1 MELEDA
7 RNKSEKALKAIE
19 QERLEETMII
29 RGLEDEITDSQ
40 ASVNRSWFSPV
51 KQFLKKLFFWV
62 MQGIKYH
69 LGIQPNQLRYI
80 DTNDLVASMA
90 TDDPQTILRL
100 LKRAD
105 AENYLR
111 PQKRGVGYIVYK
123 TLKLNYKKVK
133 NALKF
138 VLRFFRAVKKRLPI

>member
-69 LGIQPNQLRYI
+69 LGLQSNQLRYI

-90 TDDPQTILRL
+90 TDDPQTIFQL

-123 TLKLNYKKVK
+123 ALKLNYKKFK
-133 NALKF
+133 NTLKF

>member
-7 RNKSEKALKAIE
+7 RNKSDKALKAIE
-19 QERLEETMII
+19 QERHEETMII

-40 ASVNRSWFSPV
+40 TSVNRAWFSPV

-69 LGIQPNQLRYI
+69 LGLQSNQLRYI

-90 TDDPQTILRL
+90 TDDPQTIFQL

-123 TLKLNYKKVK
+123 ALKLNYKKFK
-133 NALKF
+133 NTLKF